1 MSVYTDAMGVRV
13 SVVVLACAV
22 VALAMFAPA
31 TAKPAA
37 ACSYGRTDLSEAAR
51 EATLIIVGQVVK
63 ERVLEV
69 LSVEYSTYSFE
80 STIQVAAALKGNPRP
95 EIVITEIGFLGAG
108 CEGGPRLPA
117 GERILLFASEFNGK
131 LHIYGF
137 EWGRYVLANGEA
149 SLDFGDIGFPEEPS
163 IPADDA
169 LRRVAAI
176 TGATD
181 EQLDAALAFALGGP
195 LPELQ
200 PDAELLPTDV
210 SPPDAAP
217 LPVDVEE
224 DGGQPVLLIAL
235 ASALLALLVAALAG
249 LGFRRA
255 R

>member
-1 MSVYTDAMGVRV
+1 MGVRV

-22 VALAMFAPA
+22 VALAVFAPA

-37 ACSYGRTDLSEAAR
+37 ACNIARPANVLSALDAAATGSEIVIVAEVIRERT
-51 EATLIIVGQVVK
+51 I
-63 ERVLEV
+63 ERVGLYEK
-69 LSVEYSTYSFE
+69 YE
-80 STIQVAAALKGNPRP
+80 STIRVRAVLKGNPER
-95 EIVITEIGFLGAG
+95 EITFSPLGFHGAD
-108 CEGGPRLPA
+108 CSGGPRLPV
-117 GERILLFASEFNGK
+117 GERVLLFLSPSSILLFSGADK
-131 LHIYGF
+131 
-137 EWGRYVLANGEA
+137 YVLANGEA
-149 SLDFGDIGFPEEPS
+149 RAQFAVPGSPLRSP
-163 IPADDA
+163 IPVDDA

-200 PDAELLPTDV
+200 PDAEPVPTDA
-210 SPPDAAP
+210 PLPDASP

-224 DGGQPVLLIAL
+224 DGGQPALLIAL

-249 LGFRRA
+249 LGLRRA